1 MELDQQLDH
10 EQQQALRLVYGIRA
24 SNTDNHLSS
33 VGVAFNKLMS
43 EGPKEEAKNLDAL
56 AECLSPRCG
65 EGYWVD
71 GTFRR
76 LSHQEVSAI
85 TGVDS
90 TTKVVHLGDRI
101 PGVLTRMR
109 YLSVL
114 FAKELSIPVHAERK
128 GNLRDLGLQIEY
140 LLTEVSRE
148 RPIDEVA
155 QGSLVD
161 RTVYLYGEDWTV
173 PSLDFLEK
181 LARRLFKL
189 PLE

>member
-1 MELDQQLDH
+1 MELEQQLDH
-10 EQQQALRLVYGIRA
+10 ERRQALRLVYGIRA
-24 SNTDNHLSS
+24 SNTDKHLRS
-33 VGVAFNKLMS
+33 VGAAFDKLMS
-43 EGPKEEAKNLDAL
+43 EGSKEEAKNLDTL
-56 AECLSPRCG
+56 AECLSPRRG

-71 GTFRR
+71 GTIRR
-76 LSHQEVSAI
+76 LSHQEVS
-85 TGVDS
+85 TTTMES
-90 TTKVVHLGDRI
+90 TTKVVYLGDRI
-101 PGVLTRMR
+101 PDVLARMKN
-109 YLSVL
+109 LSAM
-114 FAKELSIPVHAERK
+114 FAKELCIQEYAKQK
-128 GNLRDLGLQIEY
+128 GGLVDLGLHVEH